1 MSNLNEGVAEA
12 SVVEEI
18 DIVIKEVVEKIDL
31 KNSQIETNADQ
42 VKNTIHLQD
51 VRKPRIKSQK
61 NGRKKRLVE
70 ENNTIEIMSEVVDEE
85 EGEDEEVE
93 IEIRI
98 KMMAST
104 LKTIEI
110 RITNILKGMIGEVK
124 AKEDQTLMAQEIV
137 IMLICKMNMT

>member
-1 MSNLNEGVAEA
+1 MSNLNEGVAVA
-12 SVVEEI
+12 GVVEEI
-18 DIVIKEVVEKIDL
+18 EIAIKGEAAKIDMM
-31 KNSQIETNADQ
+31 NSQIETNVDQ
-42 VKNTIHLQD
+42 VKNTTHLQD

-61 NGRKKRLVE
+61 NGRKKRLAEV
-70 ENNTIEIMSEVVDEE
+70 NNTIEIMSEVVDEE

-110 RITNILKGMIGEVK
+110 LITNILKGTIGEVK
-124 AKEDQTLMAQEIV
+124 AKEDQI
-137 IMLICKMNMT
+137 